1 MDTRVQ
7 LVVKGLTYSER
18 PSGSYAMVLGTE
30 DGTLRIP
37 VVIGAFEAQSI
48 AIALDR
54 MAHPPRPMTH
64 DLFQTMLS
72 AFHIAIREVTLTS
85 LEEGIFR
92 ATIVCEQEGMEWRFD
107 ARPSDAIAMALRQ
120 GSPLF
125 ATQEVI
131 RSAGEMLDPHAPTEV
146 APTLST
152 TESRSPHGLL
162 TRESLE
168 AALEEALANEDYETA
183 AALRDELQRRGR

>member
-1 MDTRVQ
+1 
-7 LVVKGLTYSER
+7 
-18 PSGSYAMVLGTE
+18 
-30 DGTLRIP
+30 
-37 VVIGAFEAQSI
+37 
-48 AIALDR
+48 
-54 MAHPPRPMTH
+54 
-64 DLFQTMLS
+64 
-72 AFHIAIREVTLTS
+72 

-120 GSPLF
+120 GSPLV

-131 RSAGEMLDPHAPTEV
+131 RSAGEMLDPHAPSEV
-146 APTLST
+146 APAAGAM
-152 TESRSPHGLL
+152 ESQSPHGLL
-162 TRESLE
+162 TNESLQ

>member
-1 MDTRVQ
+1 VDTRVP

-18 PSGSYAMVLGTE
+18 PSGSYALVLGPE
-30 DGTLRIP
+30 DGLLRIP

-64 DLFQTMLS
+64 DLFQTMLA
-72 AFHIAIREVTLTS
+72 AFHVQIREVTLTA

-92 ATIVCEQEGMEWRFD
+92 ATLVCDQEGHEWRFD

-120 GSPLF
+120 QAPLF
-125 ATQEVI
+125 ATQEVV
-131 RSAGEMLDPHAPTEV
+131 RSAGEQMDNGASDTPAPAATAAHAAQPTDQLHLD
-146 APTLST
+146 LQ
-152 TESRSPHGLL
+152 
-162 TRESLE
+162 
-168 AALEEALANEDYETA
+168 EALTNEDYERA
-183 AALRDELQRRGR
+183 ASLRDELQRRGAL

>member
-1 MDTRVQ
+1 MDTRVP

-18 PSGSYAMVLGTE
+18 PSGSYALVLGTE
-30 DGTLRIP
+30 DGLLRIP

-64 DLFQTMLS
+64 DLFQSMLA
-72 AFHIAIREVTLTS
+72 AFHVQIREVTLTA

-92 ATIVCEQEGMEWRFD
+92 ATLVCEQEGHEWRFD

-120 GSPLF
+120 QAPLF
-125 ATQEVI
+125 ATQEVV
-131 RSAGEMLDPHAPTEV
+131 RSAGEQMETGSVETPAPV
-146 APTLST
+146 APAVHSTLPT
-152 TESRSPHGLL
+152 DQLRQDLQ
-162 TRESLE
+162 
-168 AALEEALANEDYETA
+168 EALTNEDYERA
-183 AALRDELQRRGR
+183 ASLRDELQRRGAL

>member
-1 MDTRVQ
+1 MDTRVP

-18 PSGSYAMVLGTE
+18 PSGSYALILGSE
-30 DGTLRIP
+30 DGSVRIP

-64 DLFQTMLS
+64 DLFQTLLS
-72 AFHIAIREVTLTS
+72 AFHVRIAEVTLTA

-92 ATIVCEQEGMEWRFD
+92 ATLVCEQEGQEWRFD

-120 GSPLF
+120 NAPLF
-125 ATQEVI
+125 ATLEVV
-131 RSAGEMLDPHAPTEV
+131 RSAGALQEGQPLPPEENRFQAADSA
-146 APTLST
+146 LRQKS
-152 TESRSPHGLL
+152 TESLQQEL
-162 TRESLE
+162 ND
-168 AALEEALANEDYETA
+168 ALAQENYEHA
-183 AALRDELQRRGR
+183 AALRDELNRRGAL

>member
-1 MDTRVQ
+1 MDTRVP

-18 PSGSYAMVLGTE
+18 PTGSYALVLGTE
-30 DGTLRIP
+30 DGLLRIP

-64 DLFQTMLS
+64 DLFQTMLA
-72 AFHIAIREVTLTS
+72 AFHVQILEVTLTA

-92 ATIVCEQEGMEWRFD
+92 ATLVCEQEGHEWRFD

-120 GSPLF
+120 QAPLY
-125 ATQEVI
+125 ATQEVV
-131 RSAGEMLDPHAPTEV
+131 RSAGEQ
-146 APTLST
+146 LST
-152 TESRSPHGLL
+152 GAT
-162 TRESLE
+162 
-168 AALEEALANEDYETA
+168 AASNASVPMVHSAQPTDQLHHALQEALANEDYERA
-183 AALRDELQRRGR
+183 AALRDELQRRGEL

>member
-18 PSGSYAMVLGTE
+18 PSGSYAMVLGSE

-72 AFHIAIREVTLTS
+72 AFHIQIREVTLTS

-131 RSAGEMLDPHAPTEV
+131 RSAGKLQDPQTPSEAFPSSPASAASSSHAAQTNDV
-146 APTLST
+146 LQ
-152 TESRSPHGLL
+152 R
-162 TRESLE
+162 
-168 AALEEALANEDYETA
+168 ALEEALQNEDYETA
-183 AALRDELQRRGR
+183 ASLRDELKRRGL